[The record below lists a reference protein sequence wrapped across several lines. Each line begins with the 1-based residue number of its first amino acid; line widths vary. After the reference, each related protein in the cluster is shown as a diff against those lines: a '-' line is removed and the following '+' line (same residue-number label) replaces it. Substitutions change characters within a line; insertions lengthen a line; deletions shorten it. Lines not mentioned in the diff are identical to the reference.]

1 MATLRVSYLGG
12 VQYGVAKEPLAY
24 ETIDTSGTTAKTAAA
39 APAGATIAVVF
50 SDAAHIV
57 NTGPFA
63 NVTAATTNG
72 MFVPANSE
80 RHIAINPGDGVAAI
94 TV

>member
-24 ETIDTSGTTAKTAAA
+24 ETVDTSASTAKTAGA
-39 APAGATIAVVF
+39 APAGANIAVVV

-57 NTGPFA
+57 NTGPFST
-63 NVTAATTNG
+63 VTAAATNG
-72 MFVPANSE
+72 IYVPANVE